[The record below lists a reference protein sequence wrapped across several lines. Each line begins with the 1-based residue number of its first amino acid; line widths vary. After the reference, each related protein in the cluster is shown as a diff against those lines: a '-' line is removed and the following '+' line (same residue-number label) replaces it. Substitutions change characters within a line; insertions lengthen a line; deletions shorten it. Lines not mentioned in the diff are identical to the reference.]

1 MYIHINEC
9 VMVFKIIGE
18 YRGYVLPVQWLIFW
32 TFHHHD
38 GTETDDLHQAISLA
52 DDIIETQ
59 EEFMLQEGGIMMG
72 LW

>member
-1 MYIHINEC
+1 
-9 VMVFKIIGE
+9 MVSKIIGE

-52 DDIIETQ
+52 DVIIGEKQ

-72 LW
+72 L